1 MPPGL
6 QQSATQR
13 VSQCLLSTMCSQR
26 EEPARQM
33 SQAQEDDLRG
43 FYDQLMRRLQADGWA
58 EGWSAVKSQILEA
71 AGSGSVLCGRFGLCD
86 IVVGHEKRGGVE
98 GENLLIGRVQ
108 FIALRTAHEV
118 AIFDCWSKCGTRTVE
133 RSDGR
138 APLLSS
144 RPGSRRVLLFA
155 PGERFVLEV
164 GETARVT
171 FNPRA
176 AAA

>member
-1 MPPGL
+1 MRKEGKTNDAQAHMVRDMGRLGVVARRQPPG
-6 QQSATQR
+6 R
-13 VSQCLLSTMCSQR
+13 
-26 EEPARQM
+26 
-33 SQAQEDDLRG
+33 
-43 FYDQLMRRLQADGWA
+43 
-58 EGWSAVKSQILEA
+58 
-71 AGSGSVLCGRFGLCD
+71 
-86 IVVGHEKRGGVE
+86 HEKRGGVE